1 MHATDFDLYGVF
13 VPVTLVW
20 MLAAFAVT
28 AGVRAVLARTD
39 FYRIVWHR
47 SLFNFSLYIL
57 VLGAIVA
64 LVWQAPSGAC
74 HGT

>member
-1 MHATDFDLYGVF
+1 MHATEFDLYGVF
-13 VPVTLVW
+13 VPATVVW

-28 AGVRAVLARTD
+28 TGVRAVLARIG

-57 VLGAIVA
+57 VLGALVA
-64 LVWQAPSGAC
+64 LVWQVP
-74 HGT
+74 T

>member
-1 MHATDFDLYGVF
+1 MHATEFDLYGVF
-13 VPVTLVW
+13 VPATLVW

-28 AGVRAVLARTD
+28 TGVRALLDRIGL
-39 FYRIVWHR
+39 YRMVWHR

-64 LVWQAPSGAC
+64 LVWQAPS
-74 HGT
+74 

>member
-1 MHATDFDLYGVF
+1 MHAAEFDLYGVF
-13 VPVTLVW
+13 VPATVVW

-28 AGVRAVLARTD
+28 AALRAVLVRVG

-47 SLFNFSLYIL
+47 SLFNLSLYIL

-64 LVWQAPSGAC
+64 LVWQAPS
-74 HGT
+74 

>member
-1 MHATDFDLYGVF
+1 MPATV
-13 VPVTLVW
+13 VW
-20 MLAAFAVT
+20 MLAAFAIT
-28 AGVRAVLARTD
+28 AGVRAVLSRIG

-64 LVWQAPSGAC
+64 LVWRAPS
-74 HGT
+74 